1 MGCLLCVL
9 KWYNGFIFIIQL
21 LYYHYFLILFRATH
35 MNSYHYYFVAAMHHY
50 TFLLDLGLQ
59 SNTMCQQNMSH
70 EAEVLCSDVCL
81 QKESHSI
88 DVQVHT
94 LRSDQTAAPVRR
106 YYTTSPSLVL
116 HLSTL
121 EGKPFYRRAGM
132 LQSDQ
137 SASSVRRYYTKSLS
151 LVLHLC
157 ILDHRIPNLTRN

>member
-1 MGCLLCVL
+1 MSRTSIKNYVRSNFHKKEYYQVVCPFHILFFSQESKKEKPPTEGDYLMGCLLCVL

-50 TFLLDLGLQ
+50 TFLLYLVLQ

-94 LRSDQTAAPVRR
+94 LRIEQTAA
-106 YYTTSPSLVL
+106 
-116 HLSTL
+116 
-121 EGKPFYRRAGM
+121 
-132 LQSDQ
+132 
-137 SASSVRRYYTKSLS
+137 SVRRY
-151 LVLHLC
+151 
-157 ILDHRIPNLTRN
+157 